1 MAKRMIKKI
10 AGLLVRRALPKL
22 RANNHL
28 NISVHSEHTVNLVTT
43 WNSRCGIAIYSRFL
57 ATELKKRIKVQVI
70 EVPDTHALSP
80 YFFILGYA
88 AGRSNSIVHVEF
100 AGTMFPGLK
109 LWRRWHLSDFTA
121 LLFYLGLAFSRN
133 VVVTTFHEVPETSS
147 ASGKVGIVYAKLL
160 DKLICNVSNLIIVL
174 TAESKER
181 MIKNYGVSSSR
192 LKVIPLGCVETPQIV
207 DKETCK
213 KKLNLMGKIV
223 LTIPGFVSKNHGHD
237 LVISNLPQ
245 LDKNVHLLIA
255 GGPQTKEALVYYEE
269 LKKMAQMYQCS
280 ERVTFVE
287 DFPISTNVWNATD
300 IAVLPYRYS
309 TESLTLRL
317 LVAYKVP
324 TITSDLSVF
333 RNIKKEY
340 NCIELFRSNDK
351 DELLTK
357 IRSLLSDLTIRRRL
371 QEQCQKMWK
380 DNTWSAIAVK
390 HIEAYLEVLS
400 GHPDVI
406 YDNRKQK
413 ERIDWL
419 KENVSGNALEIGC
432 AGGFVTSYTNADVGL
447 DINAWR
453 TKFAKAKHPEKD
465 FITASA
471 FSLPFTDKA
480 FDTILIPEILEH
492 VQLPQAENIISES
505 KRVAHKI
512 LATLPNADKVNYDKS
527 IVENPEHMWF
537 PTKKI
542 VLDLVKNC
550 KIQYTSE
557 NDFMLVLWP

>member
-1 MAKRMIKKI
+1 
-10 AGLLVRRALPKL
+10 
-22 RANNHL
+22 
-28 NISVHSEHTVNLVTT
+28 
-43 WNSRCGIAIYSRFL
+43 L

-192 LKVIPLGCVETPQIV
+192 LKVIPLGCVETPQIL

-213 KKLNLMGKIV
+213 KKLNLMGKTV

-269 LKKMAQMYQCS
+269 LKKMAQMYQCN

-492 VQLPQAENIISES
+492 VQLPQAENITSES

>member
-1 MAKRMIKKI
+1 
-10 AGLLVRRALPKL
+10 
-22 RANNHL
+22 
-28 NISVHSEHTVNLVTT
+28 
-43 WNSRCGIAIYSRFL
+43 
-57 ATELKKRIKVQVI
+57 
-70 EVPDTHALSP
+70 
-80 YFFILGYA
+80 
-88 AGRSNSIVHVEF
+88 
-100 AGTMFPGLK
+100 
-109 LWRRWHLSDFTA
+109 
-121 LLFYLGLAFSRN
+121 
-133 VVVTTFHEVPETSS
+133 
-147 ASGKVGIVYAKLL
+147 
-160 DKLICNVSNLIIVL
+160 
-174 TAESKER
+174 
-181 MIKNYGVSSSR
+181 
-192 LKVIPLGCVETPQIV
+192 
-207 DKETCK
+207 
-213 KKLNLMGKIV
+213 
-223 LTIPGFVSKNHGHD
+223 
-237 LVISNLPQ
+237 
-245 LDKNVHLLIA
+245 VHLLIA

-357 IRSLLSDLTIRRRL
+357 IRSLLSDQTIRSRL
-371 QEQCQKMWK
+371 QEQCQKMCK
-380 DNTWSAIAVK
+380 DNKWSAIAAK
-390 HIEAYLEVLS
+390 HLEAYLEVLS

-453 TKFAKAKHPEKD
+453 IKFAKTKHPEKD

-471 FSLPFTDKA
+471 LSLPFTDKA

-492 VQLPQAENIISES
+492 LQLTQAENIISES

-512 LATLPNADKVNYDKS
+512 LVTLPNADKVNYDKS

-542 VLDLVKNC
+542 VLDLAKNC